1 MTLPTAVD
9 NEANFAPSPSRL
21 AEGLRDTGYSHESA
35 FADIVDNSIAANA
48 TQVDIDIYLAV
59 DSSLNYPAA
68 KNNLYVIHIYL
79 FLFYTSGSF

>member
-35 FADIVDNSIAANA
+35 FADIVDNSIAKKLRK
-48 TQVDIDIYLAV
+48 I
-59 DSSLNYPAA
+59 
-68 KNNLYVIHIYL
+68 
-79 FLFYTSGSF
+79 